1 MTLPGNEGAEPAT
14 SCPICAFDPEV
25 DDDNPMYDC
34 SSCGEEFTQQE
45 SADASSNRCPQCRR
59 FARRVADHD
68 CEYVLAEREEAED
81 RCSGLDPLA
90 PRNCSRCGKLH
101 RYASEGRVRR
111 ICTSCQ
117 FASWQERRR
126 R

>member
-14 SCPICAFDPEV
+14 SCPICAFNPEV

-59 FARRVADHD
+59 FARRVADHN
-68 CEYVLAEREEAED
+68 CEYVSAEREEAED
-81 RCSGLDPLA
+81 RCSGLESAGSTQLFPLREA
-90 PRNCSRCGKLH
+90 SPLRIRRPGAEDVHKLP
-101 RYASEGRVRR
+101 
-111 ICTSCQ
+111 SCIL
-117 FASWQERRR
+117 ARAAA
-126 R
+126 